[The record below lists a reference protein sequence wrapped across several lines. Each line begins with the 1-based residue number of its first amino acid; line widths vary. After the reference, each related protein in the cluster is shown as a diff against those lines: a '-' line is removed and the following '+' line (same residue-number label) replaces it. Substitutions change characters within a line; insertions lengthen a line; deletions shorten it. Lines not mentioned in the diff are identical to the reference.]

1 MKVLQPEGW
10 PRPKGYSNGMA
21 AKGELVFVA
30 GQIGWTEK
38 GEFEKNFAGQFRQ
51 VLINTIAVLKQAGA
65 KPEHITRMTWFIT
78 DKRAYQ
84 ESVRDIGKAYRE
96 LIGAHYPTMTVV
108 EVKSLLEDAALV
120 EIESTAVIPA

>member
-10 PRPKGYSNGMA
+10 PRPKGYSNGMS
-21 AKGELVFVA
+21 AKGEIVFVA
-30 GQIGWTEK
+30 GQIGWNEK
-38 GEFEKNFAGQFRQ
+38 GEFDKSFAGQFRQ
-51 VLINTIAVLKQAGA
+51 VLLNTIAVLKEAGA
-65 KPEHITRMTWFIT
+65 GPEHITRMTWFIT

-108 EVKSLLEDAALV
+108 EVKSLLEDAALI
-120 EIESTAVIPA
+120 EIESTAVIP